1 MEVKLKDN
9 QKVIIE
15 GVTRSSIFLVVIREL
30 GLFISCNMIMPL
42 ITAIFNVVILI
53 FNKPYVYLT
62 KDIKGDEYTDGFL
75 MVLLVFCSVVA
86 CIVLTVYVI
95 AKFCGLFKYLSQFKV
110 WKSFSILL
118 LLSVMLNYFF
128 MLNLNTF
135 KLNYNVKNTEIVY
148 AIIPAYFVFLF
159 LNFLTKKFP
168 TPFEQIGYLFSFEFY
183 KNLFKRISK
192 NKFFKN
198 EPF

>member
-1 MEVKLKDN
+1 MGVKLTDN
-9 QKVIIE
+9 QKVIIG
-15 GVTRSSIFLVVIREL
+15 GVIRSSIFLVAIREL
-30 GLFISCNMIMPL
+30 GLF
-42 ITAIFNVVILI
+42 
-53 FNKPYVYLT
+53 
-62 KDIKGDEYTDGFL
+62 
-75 MVLLVFCSVVA
+75 
-86 CIVLTVYVI
+86 
-95 AKFCGLFKYLSQFKV
+95 KYFSQFKV

-168 TPFEQIGYLFSFEFY
+168 TPFEQIGYLFSFKFY
-183 KNLFKRISK
+183 KSLFKRISK

-198 EPF
+198 EPFQN